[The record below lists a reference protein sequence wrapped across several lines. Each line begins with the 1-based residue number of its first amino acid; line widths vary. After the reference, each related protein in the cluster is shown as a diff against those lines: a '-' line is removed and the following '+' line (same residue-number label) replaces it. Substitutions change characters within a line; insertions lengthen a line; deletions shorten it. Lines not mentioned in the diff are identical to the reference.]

1 MSSIAEIISRLE
13 DMAEQTEHILSVV
26 QPITF
31 EEFLGNYVS
40 SAAVIRFFE
49 VTGEAAKNIPD
60 DVRNLYPEIP
70 WKELSGFRDVL
81 IHQYPKVNLR
91 MVWNFAINDVPSLH
105 ENILKALF
113 DLRK

>member
-1 MSSIAEIISRLE
+1 MSSSAEIISRLE

-31 EEFLGNYVS
+31 EEFLEDYVT

-60 DVRNLYPEIP
+60 DVRDFYPEIP

-81 IHQYPKVNLR
+81 IHQYPKVNMR
-91 MVWNFAINDVPSLH
+91 MVWNFAIHDVPALR

-113 DLRK
+113 DLRT

>member
-1 MSSIAEIISRLE
+1 MSSSAEIISRLE

-81 IHQYPKVNLR
+81 IHQYPKVNMR
-91 MVWNFAINDVPSLH
+91 MVWSFAINDVPALR

>member
-1 MSSIAEIISRLE
+1 MSSSAEIISRLE

-31 EEFLGNYVS
+31 EEFLQNYIY

-60 DVRNLYPEIP
+60 DIRNKYPEIH

-81 IHQYPKVNLR
+81 IQQYPKVNLR
-91 MVWNFAINDVPSLH
+91 MVWNFAVNDVPSLR